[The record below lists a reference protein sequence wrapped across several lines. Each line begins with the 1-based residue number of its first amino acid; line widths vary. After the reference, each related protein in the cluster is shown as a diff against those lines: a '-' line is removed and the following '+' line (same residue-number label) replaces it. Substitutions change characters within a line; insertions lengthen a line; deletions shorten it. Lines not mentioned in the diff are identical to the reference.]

1 MVNQSIIY
9 DEWLIKDFL
18 RAFMIHAESGVTMKR
33 SDGDVAAL
41 APLPSLESGPTSTW
55 GEPSSPSPSLPRPS
69 HLLAIVVIFFSFFF
83 FW

>member
-18 RAFMIHAESGVTMKR
+18 RVFMIHAESGVTMKK

-41 APLPSLESGPTSTW
+41 PPLPSLESGPTSTW
-55 GEPSSPSPSLPRPS
+55 GEPSSPSPSLAP
-69 HLLAIVVIFFSFFF
+69 LICCDFFLFSFFF
-83 FW
+83 GDIIL